1 MTRTIK
7 RINIRNSCKILLSV
21 TVSCWMLTG
30 CQVMSV
36 GECQTADWFKI
47 GQQDGNVGQADM
59 IGKRID
65 SCREQNV
72 IVDPNNSVNAY
83 RRGYGQGVRNYCQ
96 PNRILDDAISG
107 KDRVNVCPLEIQ
119 NDLRPFAQAGLRVY
133 SANQRIEQI
142 NSQQNQLSTEL
153 QQKQTTEK
161 RAWEI
166 KRQQRQ
172 LLRDLDNAVIE
183 LQQAKIMLGTL

>member
-1 MTRTIK
+1 MIQT
-7 RINIRNSCKILLSV
+7 NIRNLQKALLCTTLSCLTLS
-21 TVSCWMLTG
+21 G

-47 GQQDGNVGQADM
+47 GQQDGNAGQDDN
-59 IGKRID
+59 IGKRVD

-72 IVDPNNSVNAY
+72 AIASNSVNIY
-83 RRGYGQGVRNYCQ
+83 RTGYMQGLRNYCQ
-96 PNRILDDAISG
+96 PNRIIDDAIAG
-107 KDRVNVCPLEIQ
+107 RDRVNVCPLEVQ
-119 NDLRPFAQAGLRVY
+119 NGLRPFAQAGMRVY
-133 SANQRIEQI
+133 SANQRIKQIDTEQRR
-142 NSQQNQLSTEL
+142 LSTEL
-153 QQKQTTEK
+153 QQPQTTEK

-183 LQQAKIMLGTL
+183 LQQARIMLGAL